1 MGAGPVA
8 VHRIIE
14 HNHFHFL
21 VDMGAGPVI
30 VSQKVRFPSSFSQF
44 HFRIG
49 EMASPKE
56 MSKFFLY
63 FFFLKK
69 GNFLGY
75 SEIREY
81 GLRVSFF
88 KTPDDAR

>member
-30 VSQKVRFPSSFSQF
+30 VSQKVGMPSSFSQF
-44 HFRIG
+44 HFRMGKIS
-49 EMASPKE
+49 AS
-56 MSKFFLY
+56 SFCI

-75 SEIREY
+75 LEIREY